1 VLNALALLASMGLL
15 ADIALHAP
23 TDLVAAAA
31 ASGRPAECMPV
42 KTTGPTRRNGV
53 WARARIPNLQRYCAL
68 IARAHARINESPTS
82 ARIAATKAEELVPGR
97 AAPQVVLARVAL
109 IQGKVLA
116 AQKAF
121 ALALTRNPRGVE
133 QPVAMHDLAL
143 TQWRT
148 GKLEEALSTYRVLV
162 PRAALLPNRHRRA
175 QVLLEAAH
183 LAMAVAPNKPDE
195 QSRILDESLA
205 YLREASRDSNHPLAI
220 DVALSLVLALDRA
233 GRRVQADAILSE
245 QRGSATWAASATW
258 ATSAVPSKLSYL
270 ASKHDLL
277 VMRGLALEQHDRA
290 AAAKSYRQYLDGAG
304 GKGPFAAVVKTRLS
318 NISQAPARRRRPR

>member
-31 ASGRPAECMPV
+31 ASGRPAECLPV
-42 KTTGPTRRNGV
+42 KTTGPGRRNGV

-68 IARAHARINESPTS
+68 IARAHARIDENPMS
-82 ARIAATKAEELVPGR
+82 ARVAATKAEELVPNR

-109 IQGKVLA
+109 MQGDLLA

-121 ALALTRNPRGVE
+121 DLALSRNTRGVE

-162 PRAALLPNRHRRA
+162 PRAALLPDRHARA

-183 LAMAVAPNKPDE
+183 VAMAVAPSKPDE

-205 YLREASRDSNHPLAI
+205 YLREASRDSHHALAM

-233 GRRVQADAILSE
+233 GRRAQADAILRA
-245 QRGSATWAASATW
+245 QRGSATWAATASAST
-258 ATSAVPSKLSYL
+258 LSYL
-270 ASKHDLL
+270 ASKEDLL
-277 VMRGLALEQHDRA
+277 VMRGLALEQHDGA
-290 AAAKSYRQYLDGAG
+290 AAAKNYRLYLEGAG
-304 GKGPFAAVVKTRLS
+304 GTGPYAVVVKARLGGMA
-318 NISQAPARRRRPR
+318 QTPARRRRPR